1 MSEQFSDPRKLIDE
15 LRKLTRAYVSLL
27 ETGRD
32 RIIAH
37 GGTCDSVEEMERGDP
52 ALSRAKMAIDGA
64 EIELRHASV
73 FPAQRASELL
83 EDVENLRHMLGAT
96 YPNKQREWGYR
107 NYYCANL
114 GDKSMERLEQAGLVI
129 KGRVSS
135 DQAYY
140 HATET
145 GCKLAG
151 LDARQIRRALSRD
164 E

>member
-1 MSEQFSDPRKLIDE
+1 MNERFSDPRKLIDE

-32 RIIAH
+32 RILMH
-37 GGTCDSVEEMERGDP
+37 GGTCDSVEDMERGDP
-52 ALSRAKMAIDGA
+52 ALSRARMAIDGA
-64 EIELRHASV
+64 EIELRHAPAPS
-73 FPAQRASELL
+73 AQRGAELL

-114 GDKSMERLEQAGLVI
+114 GNKSMERLEQAGLVI
-129 KGRVSS
+129 KGRVSG

-140 HATET
+140 HATEA
-145 GCKLAG
+145 GCKTAG
-151 LDARQIRRALSRD
+151 LDARQIRRALNRD
-164 E
+164 

>member
-1 MSEQFSDPRKLIDE
+1 MNRKFSDPHELIAEIRKLI
-15 LRKLTRAYVSLL
+15 RAYVSLL

-32 RIIAH
+32 RIIMH
-37 GGTCDSVEEMERGDP
+37 GGSCDSVEEMERGDP
-52 ALSRAKMAIDGA
+52 YLTSAKIAIDAA
-64 EIELRHASV
+64 EVELRNAA
-73 FPAQRASELL
+73 PPPQCGAELL

-129 KGRVSS
+129 KGRVSG

-140 HATET
+140 HATEL
-145 GCKLAG
+145 GCKTAG
-151 LDARQIRRALSRD
+151 LDARQIRRALNRD
-164 E
+164 